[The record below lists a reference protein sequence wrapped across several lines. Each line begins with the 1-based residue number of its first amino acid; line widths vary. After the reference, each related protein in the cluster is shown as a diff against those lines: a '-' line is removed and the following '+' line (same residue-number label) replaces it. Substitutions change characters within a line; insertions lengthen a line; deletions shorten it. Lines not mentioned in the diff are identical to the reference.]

1 MSTRVERLALA
12 VREQK
17 LDALVITNM
26 ANLRWATGFTG
37 TNGLAVVGPAMRL
50 FFTDFRY
57 LEQAEQ
63 QVPEFD
69 RVRAGQNPLADVAT
83 RLSGRRGVADPW
95 VSVRSH
101 TRLQDALDGGA
112 ELAPAS
118 GIVERLRE

>member
-37 TNGLAVVGPAMRL
+37 TNAVAVVGPDVRL

-63 QVPEFD
+63 QVAEFD
-69 RVRAGQNPLADVAT
+69 RVPARQNLLADVAA
-83 RLSGRRGVADPW
+83 RLSGRIGFEDQW
-95 VSVRSH
+95 LSVRSH
-101 TRLQDALDGGA
+101 ARLQDA
-112 ELAPAS
+112 
-118 GIVERLRE
+118 